1 MTKNQA
7 SVGLY
12 YKTSKFHY
20 VRKMDRSRSKLVR
33 LSEPVKVNDYNK
45 DTSLQRNLSIPIHY
59 ESAMLYSTYP
69 QTCLLAH
76 AWHIL
81 RQTFG

>member
-12 YKTSKFHY
+12 YKTLQIHD
-20 VRKMDRSRSKLVR
+20 VQKMDRSRSKLVH

-45 DTSLQRNLSIPIHY
+45 DTSLQRVNYPFPIHY
-59 ESAMLYSTYP
+59 ESAML
-69 QTCLLAH
+69 
-76 AWHIL
+76 
-81 RQTFG
+81 